1 MTIAEW
7 VVNLVM
13 IYAAFGIVFAV
24 IFVIVGIGKIDAAA
38 KGAPVMFRLL
48 VLPGV
53 AALWPLLLKR
63 WLGGRTHPPT
73 ENNPHRNFSL
83 NSEERQ

>member
-7 VVNLVM
+7 IVNLAM
-13 IYAAFGIVFAV
+13 MYAAFGIVFAV
-24 IFVIVGIGKIDAAA
+24 AFIIFGIGKIDQAA
-38 KGAPVMFRLL
+38 KGSPAMFRLL

-63 WLGGRTHPPT
+63 WLGGQTHPPA
-73 ENNPHRNFSL
+73 ENNPHRKASL

>member
-7 VVNLVM
+7 VVNLAM
-13 IYAAFGIVFAV
+13 LYAALGVVFALAF
-24 IFVIVGIGKIDAAA
+24 IFLGIGKIDQAA
-38 KGAPVMFRLL
+38 KGSPLMFRLL

-63 WLGGRTHPPT
+63 WLAGQTYPPT
-73 ENNPHRNFSL
+73 ENNPHRKAAL
-83 NSEERQ
+83 NLEERQ